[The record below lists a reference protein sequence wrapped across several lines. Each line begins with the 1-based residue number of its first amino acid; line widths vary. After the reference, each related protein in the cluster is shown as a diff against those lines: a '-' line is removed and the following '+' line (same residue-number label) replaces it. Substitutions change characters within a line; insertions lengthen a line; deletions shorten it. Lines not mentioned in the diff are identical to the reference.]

1 MQCGA
6 VSGKGRHRRH
16 RSTAQ
21 WQPVQAGLVKAGHYR
36 TGNVAYPRNVGYK
49 RNETDKITRI
59 PWHMC
64 AGDFYGRIE
73 QRKFTGLINPEVGG
87 SNPSPATWQW
97 YRPDTGFACF
107 KGDTYHAV

>member
-1 MQCGA
+1 
-6 VSGKGRHRRH
+6 
-16 RSTAQ
+16 
-21 WQPVQAGLVKAGHYR
+21 
-36 TGNVAYPRNVGYK
+36 
-49 RNETDKITRI
+49 
-59 PWHMC
+59 MC

>member
-1 MQCGA
+1 
-6 VSGKGRHRRH
+6 
-16 RSTAQ
+16 
-21 WQPVQAGLVKAGHYR
+21 
-36 TGNVAYPRNVGYK
+36 
-49 RNETDKITRI
+49 
-59 PWHMC
+59 MC

-97 YRPDTGFACF
+97 YWPDTGFACF